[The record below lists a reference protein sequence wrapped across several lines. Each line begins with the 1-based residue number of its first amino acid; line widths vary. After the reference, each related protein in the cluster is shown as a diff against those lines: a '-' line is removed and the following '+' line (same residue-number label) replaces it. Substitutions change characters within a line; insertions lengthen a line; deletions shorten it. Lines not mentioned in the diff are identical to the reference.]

1 MPTLAGWSFGIGV
14 WLPGWGWGVLD
25 FQNSLLLLGLAMVT
39 ISLMM
44 RARKRRMRQEP
55 PLTAREQVE
64 RMKQARGMRGDLE
77 ELMVEIEQLAKRF
90 GAQLDAKTMQLEQML
105 RDAESM
111 VARLEELR
119 RTTSGARGNAHAG
132 EAEGAATS
140 QAPGDK
146 PVLEGAGEVDPV
158 QSTGAAD
165 DPADPVARSVYEL
178 ADQGLDAAQIARRLN
193 EHVGKVE
200 LILALRNAG

>member
-1 MPTLAGWSFGIGV
+1 M
-14 WLPGWGWGVLD
+14 D

-90 GAQLDAKTMQLEQML
+90 GAQLDAKTVQLEQML
-105 RDAESM
+105 RDAEAM

-119 RTTSGARGNAHAG
+119 RGTTNAGA
-132 EAEGAATS
+132 AEGAATS
-140 QAPGDK
+140 QAPGGE
-146 PVLEGAGEVDPV
+146 PESAGISEVGPAL
-158 QSTGAAD
+158 STGAAD
-165 DPADPVARSVYEL
+165 DPADPMARSVYEL
-178 ADQGLDAAQIARRLN
+178 ADQGLDAAQIAQRLN